1 MDKTIN
7 TLTTNNY
14 LYSNVG
20 VSDSKK
26 TLTQELQTQELQ
38 KDAVNINS
46 IKEDD
51 ASLKDI
57 AKAALKTTYKS
68 LNTVAGGL
76 LGAAIGAVGYSAV
89 GYAWLPTIYINKI
102 DSILEKK
109 EKTAT
114 EKATDIAKN
123 LFLYLPMEV
132 VLHPIMGGMA
142 GLFIGALG
150 GYTKNAVSGVLNVAK
165 GAPKYH
171 EILKDLSKTIKD
183 PDYPN
188 KKMAEMLFKEIAS
201 KKENKVSQ

>member
-38 KDAVNINS
+38 KDSVNINS

-57 AKAALKTTYKS
+57 AKSALKTAYKS

-76 LGAAIGAVGYSAV
+76 LGAAIGAIGFSTV
-89 GYAWLPTIYINKI
+89 GYAWLPAFYFNKI
-102 DSILEKK
+102 DSILENS

-114 EKATDIAKN
+114 EKASDITKN
-123 LFLYLPMEV
+123 LLLYLPMEV
-132 VLHPIMGGMA
+132 ILLPLMGGTA
-142 GLFIGALG
+142 GLLMGALG
-150 GYTKNAVSGVLNVAK
+150 SYTKNAVSGVLDVAK
-165 GAPKYH
+165 SVPKYH

-188 KKMAEMLFKEIAS
+188 KKMAEILFKEIGS